1 MSFKFDPNGA
11 QERKYIT
18 KPGIYEV
25 VVKAFTPS
33 FLPPRNDFYV
43 RIALENTEGE
53 SVFADIFQKQEKN
66 GSHERLNQ
74 FVAATAVRQEIE
86 KYLAAGEINLDGI
99 DGEDWVKLIAERAIG
114 RRLKV
119 KVTER
124 KYVKKDGTEG
134 VAYQGSFFFRHPDGP
149 ELPF

>member
-53 SVFADIFQKQEKN
+53 SVFADIFQKAEKN

-74 FVAATAVRQEIE
+74 FVAATA
-86 KYLAAGEINLDGI
+86 
-99 DGEDWVKLIAERAIG
+99 AIG